1 MNRRDFLKPWM
12 AAPLLPPVRSFGQSG
27 SQPKAAFDFSRPY
40 VPATDWPKLPPTL
53 VLGAV
58 CGVALGEDTVFVLHR
73 GNPPVLC
80 LDREGNLVRSWGNGH
95 IGMGH
100 HIRYEQG
107 HVWVTDIEHHQVLK
121 FTAAGRLVMALG
133 KKDHPGR
140 GLDQFNMPTD
150 VALLPSGEFY
160 VADGYG
166 NSRIMRFTPA
176 GKLIHAWGTRG
187 RNPGEFDT
195 PHDLAVDT
203 RGRLFVSDRANS
215 RVQVFDGDAEFI
227 EEWRDYGEIN
237 GLAWGSERSTGWA
250 CGPEICGEGLGLY
263 GTTGRGNEILRMRS
277 GAVLLESFGGPTSTE
292 TETQAGVV
300 PPLGRFN
307 VLHGLAVDEH
317 GNIYVG
323 EIRSRRVQKL
333 LRQKVT
339 G

>member
-1 MNRRDFLKPWM
+1 M
-12 AAPLLPPVRSFGQSG
+12 AATCLPSLCSAAQSAAPARPR
-27 SQPKAAFDFSRPY
+27 PKAATDFSRPY
-40 VPATDWPKLPPTL
+40 VSAADWPKLPPTL

-58 CGVALGEDTVFVLHR
+58 CGAAIGEDTVFVLHR

-80 LDREGNLVRSWGNGH
+80 LDAEGKLLRSWGNGQ

-107 HVWVTDIEHHQVLK
+107 HVWITDIEHHQVLK
-121 FTAAGRLVMALG
+121 FTPAGRLVMELG
-133 KKDHPGR
+133 KKDQPGR

-150 VALLPSGEFY
+150 VAVLPSGEFY

-166 NSRIMRFTPA
+166 NSRIMRFTAA
-176 GKLIHAWGTRG
+176 GKLLYAWGTKG
-187 RNPGEFDT
+187 RDPGQFDT

-203 RGRLFVSDRANS
+203 RGRLYVSDRSNS
-215 RVQVFDGDAEFI
+215 RIQVFEGDAVFI
-227 EEWRDYGEIN
+227 EEWRDYPQIN
-237 GLAWGSERSTGWA
+237 GLAWGTERSTGWA

-263 GTTGRGNEILRMRS
+263 GTTGRGNEILRMRT

-292 TETQAGVV
+292 AETQAGVV

-307 VLHGLAVDEH
+307 VLHGLAVDPQ